1 MSDISRS
8 RDDSA
13 SKSKRPALTAFKQ
26 QQLRAWQPIL
36 TPLPVIIT
44 FLVIGIIF
52 IPIGVV
58 LLVASNSVVEYTQ
71 RYDDICSNARNG
83 TNSTACSV
91 SINVT
96 QTMQRPVFLYYRLDN
111 FYQNHRRYVRSR
123 DDAQLRGDPIAS
135 VGDLV
140 DCDPYISANGSQD
153 INNAYF
159 PCGLIAASFFNDTI
173 ALSVQNSGADTPIN
187 LRKNGI
193 AWPSDVTKKFGN
205 TPPNQKGIRGP
216 VNNTDEDFI
225 VWMRTA
231 GLPNFK
237 KLYRI
242 IDQDLNPGN
251 YTFAINDNFPVAS
264 FSGRKYVVISTVSWI
279 GGKNP
284 FLGWAFIAV
293 GIVCFVQGVAFA
305 IKHKISPRKLG
316 DTKYL
321 DWNK

>member
-1 MSDISRS
+1 MLSV
-8 RDDSA
+8 
-13 SKSKRPALTAFKQ
+13 TAFKQ

-36 TPLPVIIT
+36 TPLPVILT
-44 FLVIGIIF
+44 FLIIGVIF

-58 LLVASNSVVEYTQ
+58 LLLASNSVVEYTQ
-71 RYDDICSNARNG
+71 RYDDTCGAVGNV
-83 TNSTACSV
+83 C
-91 SINVT
+91 NVT
-96 QTMQRPVFLYYRLDN
+96 IQVTKTMNHPVYLYYRLDN
-111 FYQNHRRYVRSR
+111 FYQNHRRYVKSR
-123 DDAQLRGDPIAS
+123 DDPQLRGDYIGS
-135 VGDLV
+135 VGALS
-140 DCDPYISANGSQD
+140 DCDPYIGNG
-153 INNAYF
+153 NGTLEGAYF

-173 ALSVQNSGADTPIN
+173 AMFDSNNNNVT

-193 AWPSDVTKKFGN
+193 AWKSDVQKKFG
-205 TPPNQKGIRGP
+205 PIAPGQPGIKLN
-216 VNNTDEDFI
+216 VSQTDEDFI

-242 IDQDLNPGN
+242 LDSDVQPGAYSFEIQN
-251 YTFAINDNFPVAS
+251 NFPVSS
-264 FSGRKYVVISTVSWI
+264 FSGRKYVVLSTTSWI

-305 IKHKISPRKLG
+305 IKHKVSPRKLG